1 MDNLLYALKGVD
13 FMKTLKKYKILQILI
28 GVFAGFLVLAVGLL
42 MTSIA
47 TWEQLPVGN
56 LLSKIILTIFP
67 IMFTAGMTFIAV
79 ASKSN
84 GLKFVYYPAFIINVI
99 SLVSAIFYYWV
110 DGTMGTTFR
119 RLFSFAKSLGIPFG
133 IYANAVNEKL
143 TYTVNYD
150 GWSDK
155 YSIIPEF
162 DVLVILLLCLLVSL
176 VAYQLYRD
184 NDEHRE
190 KLSRWRLPNPARAIA
205 ISAICFYGTYILLV
219 MLSYILS
226 PIIELLNSVP
236 IIYEAVCTVFD
247 IVIMLFFWSGYV
259 LVLFGMII
267 ILPLGITI
275 ALSVLCVYKAYK
287 TSNLRYVF
295 NPLVISAII
304 LSVFGSY
311 LMYTFVL
318 SGF

>member
-1 MDNLLYALKGVD
+1 
-13 FMKTLKKYKILQILI
+13 MKTLKKYKILQILI
-28 GVFAGFLVLAVGLL
+28 GVLAGFLVLAVSLL
-42 MTSIA
+42 VTGIA
-47 TWEQLPVGN
+47 TWDKLPFDN
-56 LLSKIILTIFP
+56 LLSKIVLTIFP
-67 IMFTAGMTFIAV
+67 VMLTAGLTFLAV

-84 GLKFVYYPAFIINVI
+84 GLKLVYYPAFAINLG
-99 SLVSAIFYYWV
+99 SLASAVFYYFIE
-110 DGTMGTTFR
+110 DSIFR
-119 RLFSFAKSLGIPFG
+119 KLFSFAKTLGIPFG
-133 IYANAVNEKL
+133 SYANAVAEKL
-143 TYTVNYD
+143 TYTVSYDD
-150 GWSDK
+150 GWSDT
-155 YSIIPEF
+155 YSVFGQF
-162 DVLVILLLCLLVSL
+162 DVLMILLLCLLVSL

>member
-1 MDNLLYALKGVD
+1 
-13 FMKTLKKYKILQILI
+13 MKTLKKYKILQILI
-28 GVFAGFLVLAVGLL
+28 GIFAGFVALAVGLL
-42 MTSIA
+42 VTSLA
-47 TWEQLPVGN
+47 TWDKLPFDN
-56 LLSKIILTIFP
+56 LLSKIVLTIFP
-67 IMFTAGMTFIAV
+67 VMLTAGLTFLAV

-84 GLKFVYYPAFIINVI
+84 GLKLVYYPAFAINLG
-99 SLVSAIFYYWV
+99 SLASAVFYYFIE
-110 DGTMGTTFR
+110 DSIFR
-119 RLFSFAKSLGIPFG
+119 KLFSFAKTLGIPFG
-133 IYANAVNEKL
+133 SYANAVAEKL
-143 TYTVNYD
+143 TYTVSYDD
-150 GWSDK
+150 GWSDT
-155 YSIIPEF
+155 YSVFGQF
-162 DVLVILLLCLLVSL
+162 DVLMILLLCLLVSL

>member
-1 MDNLLYALKGVD
+1 MCN
-13 FMKTLKKYKILQILI
+13 KYKILQILI
-28 GVFAGFLVLAVGLL
+28 GIFAGLLALAVGLL
-42 MTSIA
+42 VTSLA
-47 TWEQLPVGN
+47 TWDKLPFDN
-56 LLSKIILTIFP
+56 LLSKIVLTIFP
-67 IMFTAGMTFIAV
+67 VMLTAGLTFLAV

-84 GLKFVYYPAFIINVI
+84 GLKFVYYPAFVINFG
-99 SLVSAIFYYWV
+99 SLCSAVFYYWV
-110 DGTMGTTFR
+110 DSTMGTTMR
-119 RLFSFAKSLGIPFG
+119 RLFSFAKALGLPFG
-133 IYANAVNEKL
+133 GYANAVAEKL
-143 TYTVNYD
+143 TYTVSYDD
-150 GWSDK
+150 GWSDT
-155 YSIIPEF
+155 YGVFGQF
-162 DVLVILLLCLLVSL
+162 DVLMILLLCLLVSL

-219 MLSYILS
+219 MLSYILG

-236 IIYEAVCTVFD
+236 IIYEAVYTVFD

-275 ALSVLCVYKAYK
+275 ALSVLCVYKACK
-287 TSNLRYVF
+287 PSNLRSVF

>member
-1 MDNLLYALKGVD
+1 
-13 FMKTLKKYKILQILI
+13 MKTLKKYKILQILI

-67 IMFTAGMTFIAV
+67 IMFTAGMTFIALI
-79 ASKSN
+79 SKSSD
-84 GLKFVYYPAFIINVI
+84 LKFLYYPAFIINVI

-133 IYANAVNEKL
+133 SYANAVAEKL
-143 TYTVNYD
+143 TYTVSYDD
-150 GWSDK
+150 GWSDT
-155 YSIIPEF
+155 YSVFGQF
-162 DVLVILLLCLLVSL
+162 DVLMILLLCLLVSL

-247 IVIMLFFWSGYV
+247 IVIMLFFWCGYV
-259 LVLFGMII
+259 MLLSGMII
-267 ILPLGITI
+267 ILPIVITL
-275 ALSVLCVYKAYK
+275 ALIIICIIKAFK
-287 TSNLRYVF
+287 TSNPRQLF
-295 NPLVISAII
+295 NPLVLLAIFLSIS
-304 LSVFGSY
+304 GSI
-311 LMYTFVL
+311 LMYTFVC